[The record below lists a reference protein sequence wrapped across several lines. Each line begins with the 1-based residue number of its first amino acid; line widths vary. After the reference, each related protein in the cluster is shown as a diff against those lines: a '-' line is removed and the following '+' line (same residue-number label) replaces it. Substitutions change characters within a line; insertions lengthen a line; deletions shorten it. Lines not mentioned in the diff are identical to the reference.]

1 MFPGSQWPKRSMLQ
15 EYFISHLAAIQQ
27 FRAAH
32 SCFST
37 IYSYKDQ
44 KALGDQSAWW
54 LATGSKKESYDIL
67 PI

>member
-15 EYFISHLAAIQQ
+15 EYFIHQLVAIQQ

-32 SCFST
+32 SCFNT
-37 IYSYKDQ
+37 SYKDQ
-44 KALGDQSAWW
+44 KALGDQSAWR
-54 LATGSKKESYDIL
+54 LATSSKKESYDIL